1 MNVTGTPVMQV
12 RTPGGHCTDSF
23 YFVGDQLVVHNKA
36 TFTYVDGDDSANDSP
51 ATASTSPAGAAVEDG
66 AGKVAPPS
74 FPVSY
79 THLTLPTILL
89 V

>member
-1 MNVTGTPVMQV
+1 MLGLFKKSPLKKLEAEHKALLTKGFHAQRNGDV
-12 RTPGGHCTDSF
+12 RS
-23 YFVGDQLVVHNKA
+23 Y
-36 TFTYVDGDDSANDSP
+36 
-51 ATASTSPAGAAVEDG
+51 
-66 AGKVAPPS
+66 S